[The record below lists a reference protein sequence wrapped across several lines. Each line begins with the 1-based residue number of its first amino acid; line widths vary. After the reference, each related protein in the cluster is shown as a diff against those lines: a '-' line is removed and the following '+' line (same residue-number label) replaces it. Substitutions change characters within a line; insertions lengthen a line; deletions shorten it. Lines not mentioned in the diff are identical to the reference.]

1 MVDINSPLVFLGFV
15 FDLAKILILDVS
27 LCISASTT
35 THPDVCCEKTLLKHS
50 VKAQKNMEM
59 EPFLIKL
66 QERELERSC
75 FGMTLTIFSG
85 VTNLNKTCEG
95 YC

>member
-15 FDLAKILILDVS
+15 FDLAKILILDVG

-50 VKAQKNMEM
+50 VKAQKIMEM
-59 EPFLIKL
+59 EPF
-66 QERELERSC
+66 
-75 FGMTLTIFSG
+75 F
-85 VTNLNKTCEG
+85 NKAAGKRTRAQLFWADFDDLFRRN
-95 YC
+95 